1 MAEAWSRDATHVSC
15 SVTTAATG
23 AGLQPFASEPQAG
36 RVIVW
41 TSRPAHPGA
50 RPKEPAMPRSAPQRP
65 RPAARVDA
73 IIALIDRALDE
84 YDGHRPEGGAR
95 PVAFPDA
102 A

>member
-1 MAEAWSRDATHVSC
+1 
-15 SVTTAATG
+15 
-23 AGLQPFASEPQAG
+23 
-36 RVIVW
+36 
-41 TSRPAHPGA
+41 
-50 RPKEPAMPRSAPQRP
+50 MPRSAPQRP